1 MPEEFVPTEG
11 GKDCDKY
18 PGGWGVAMN
27 DYEFIWYNNTN
38 QKKYPPEACPPYYH
52 TAAKIDLFKVNT
64 EINGAGSIAM
74 DGSITMGGSISGG
87 GHVLSNKKNFD
98 IPHPNKSGWRLR
110 HTCLEGPE
118 NAVYFRG
125 RLKDNNIIDLPK
137 YWIGFVDPET
147 ITVTLTQ
154 IGSSQDL
161 IVEEVEWGTRI
172 VIKSGNASAIDCYF
186 LVHGERLDGDRLI
199 AEYEGQSTDDYP
211 GDNKE
216 YNVNT

>member
-27 DYEFIWYNNTN
+27 DYEFIWYSNTN
-38 QKKYPPEACPPYYH
+38 QNKYPPEACPPYYH

-64 EINGAGSIAM
+64 QINGAGSIAM